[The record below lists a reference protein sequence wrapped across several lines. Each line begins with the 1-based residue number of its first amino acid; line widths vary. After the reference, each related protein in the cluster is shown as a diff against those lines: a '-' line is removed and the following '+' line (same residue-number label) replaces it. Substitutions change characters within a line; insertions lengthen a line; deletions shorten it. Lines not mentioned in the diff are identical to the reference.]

1 MILSFAKLL
10 IEEGIADNKEDIK
23 KVFVYAL
30 PVADIFQIEEIENM
44 SITTHGKKIFIEELD
59 NFNDDFED
67 IKANEAYTFYGA
79 FKEMIKFNDN
89 VVDTANEL
97 CKGLCEVAAKCNN
110 GKITSKLANE
120 YIAYYKVYSKFRN
133 TKNKP
138 EMFKKIKQA
147 IILPPEYIHEI
158 YHRIIR
164 MRNIEAIVAFA
175 NYEFI
180 EMHDNKENVD
190 FLVRIISAI
199 YRGVLNPIIIHSDY
213 YVKGNPTFPKSED
226 LYSFMDKKIVDDLV
240 ELKMA

>member
-10 IEEGIADNKEDIK
+10 IEEGIANNKEDIK

-30 PVADIFQIEEIENM
+30 PVADMFQIEEVKNM
-44 SITTHGKKIFIEELD
+44 SITTDGKKIFIEELD
-59 NFNDDFED
+59 NFNDDFKD
-67 IKANEAYTFYGA
+67 IKANEVYVFYGA
-79 FKEMIKFNDN
+79 FKEKIKFNDN

-97 CKGLCEVAAKCNN
+97 CKGLCEVAAKCND
-110 GKITSKLANE
+110 GKITAKLASE

-133 TKNKP
+133 TKNKL

-164 MRNIEAIVAFA
+164 MRNIEAIVAIA

-180 EMHDNKENVD
+180 EMHDAKEEGD
-190 FLVRIISAI
+190 FLVRIIPSI
-199 YRGVLNPIIIHSDY
+199 YHGVLNPIVIYNDSY
-213 YVKGNPTFPKSED
+213 LKGKPTFPKSKD
-226 LYSFMDKKIVDDLV
+226 LYPFMNKKIVDDLV
-240 ELKMA
+240 EYKMA

>member
-10 IEEGIADNKEDIK
+10 IEEDITNNNEDIK

-44 SITTHGKKIFIEELD
+44 SITTDGKKIFIKELD
-59 NFNDDFED
+59 NFNSDFKD
-67 IKANEAYTFYGA
+67 IKAVEAYTFYGA

-97 CKGLCEVAAKCNN
+97 CKGLCEVAVEYND
-110 GKITSKLANE
+110 GKITAKLANE

-133 TKNKP
+133 TKNKL

-158 YHRIIR
+158 YRRIIR
-164 MRNIEAIVAFA
+164 TRNIEAIVAIA

-180 EMHDNKENVD
+180 EMHDNREEGD
-190 FLVRIISAI
+190 FLVRIIPAI
-199 YRGVLNPIIIHSDY
+199 YHGVFNPIIIHNSY
-213 YVKGNPTFPKSED
+213 YVKGKPTFPKSKD

-240 ELKMA
+240 DYKMA